1 MTMTVMTPEPSAPNA
16 APHRAA
22 STAPPA
28 LELRHLSKR
37 FSVHRSGSDLPS
49 VVDDLNLQVAP
60 GELLTLLGPSGCGKT
75 TTLRLIAGLEE
86 PDGGEVWIDG
96 RNMTAPFQP
105 PERRG
110 VGLVF
115 QDYAL
120 FPHLSVLDNVLFGL
134 RRLPRAERLPR
145 ARETLSL
152 VGLTVF
158 ESRMPHQLSGGQ
170 QQRVALARALAPRPR
185 LLLLDEPFSNL
196 DAQLRHATRQEV
208 RTILRRSGVAAILV
222 THDQEEAL
230 AFSDR
235 IALMRAGQIE
245 QLGTP
250 QDIYTWPRTAFVA
263 SFLGRSNLLSGT
275 VQAGVA
281 RTLLGPVLLEDL
293 GAGETLQ
300 EGDNPVP
307 DGLQMIS
314 LRPEHLTFT
323 DDPSG
328 AEAVIVA
335 REFGG
340 HAVTYTLSLGQH
352 EVLLH
357 ETGHPLRAEGE
368 RVRIR
373 AARPGRAVR

>member
-1 MTMTVMTPEPSAPNA
+1 MTITNKHKLEAGQIDL
-16 APHRAA
+16 
-22 STAPPA
+22 STSAPPA
-28 LELRHLSKR
+28 LELRGLVKHFYAQGR
-37 FSVHRSGSDLPS
+37 PTTTLPP
-49 VVDDLNLQVAP
+49 VVDNLSLQVAP

-86 PDGGEVWIDG
+86 PDGGAVWIDG
-96 RNMTAPFQP
+96 RNMTQPPQP

-120 FPHLSVLDNVLFGL
+120 FPHLSVLGNVLFGL
-134 RRLPRAERLPR
+134 NRLPRAQRLLR

-196 DAQLRHATRQEV
+196 DAQLRHSTRQEV

-245 QLGTP
+245 QIGTP
-250 QDIYTWPRTAFVA
+250 QEVYARPRTAFVA

-281 RTLLGPVLLEDL
+281 RTVLGNIQLEGKTAPDGPV
-293 GAGETLQ
+293 
-300 EGDNPVP
+300 
-307 DGLQMIS
+307 MIS
-314 LRPEHLTFT
+314 VRPEHLAFSEGN
-323 DDPSG
+323 SG
-328 AEAVIVA
+328 AEAVVLA
-335 REFGG
+335 REFRG
-340 HAVTYTLSLGQH
+340 HAVTYTLALGQK
-352 EVLLH
+352 ELLLLD
-357 ETGHPLRAEGE
+357 TGHTLHAEGE
-368 RVRIR
+368 RVRVC
-373 AARPGRAVR
+373 AVRTGRVVR

>member
-1 MTMTVMTPEPSAPNA
+1 MKEVPMTMTVMTPEPSAPNA
-16 APHRAA
+16 PPHRAA

-96 RNMTAPFQP
+96 RNMTGPFRP

-120 FPHLSVLDNVLFGL
+120 FPHLNVLDNVLFGL

-235 IALMRAGQIE
+235 IALMRAGQID
-245 QLGTP
+245 QVGTP
-250 QDIYTWPRTAFVA
+250 QDIYTRPRTAFVA

-275 VQAGVA
+275 VHGGVA
-281 RTLLGPVLLEDL
+281 RTLLGPVLLE
-293 GAGETLQ
+293 GNA
-300 EGDNPVP
+300 PVP
-307 DGLQMIS
+307 DGLQMIC